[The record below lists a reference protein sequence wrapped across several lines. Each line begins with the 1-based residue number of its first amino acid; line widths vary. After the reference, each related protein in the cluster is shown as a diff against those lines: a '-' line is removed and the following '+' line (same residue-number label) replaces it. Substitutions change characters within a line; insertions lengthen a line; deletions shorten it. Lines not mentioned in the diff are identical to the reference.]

1 MMPASELEVTDLF
14 CGAGGSA
21 QGAVAVPGVSVRIAA
36 NHSRLAI
43 ESHAANFPDTEH
55 DCADISQV
63 SIEAHVEDA
72 TFRMLEPHEI
82 QAAMAFRT
90 DYTVL
95 GNRRER
101 VKQLGNAVTP
111 PAAEFLIRAV
121 VEALEGA
128 A

>member
-1 MMPASELEVTDLF
+1 MARLHPVDGEAVTGDLEVTDLF

-21 QGAVAVPGVSVRIAA
+21 QGAVAVPGVTVRI
-36 NHSRLAI
+36 SL
-43 ESHAANFPDTEH
+43 
-55 DCADISQV
+55 V
-63 SIEAHVEDA
+63 SIEDQVENA
-72 TFRMLEPHEI
+72 TFRMPEPHEI
-82 QAAMAFRT
+82 QAAMAFRP

-121 VEALEGA
+121 VDALEGA